1 MLFRSAIDGL
11 KLASMNTPD
20 RLSNSMSVV
29 GGLILGDFAVKAGW
43 LSGDVILYMALVA
56 VAGFAQQ
63 NYELGYA
70 FKFMRMLL
78 LLLVALLDVYGYAA
92 GILIVLLLVITN
104 KTLTTDRGYLY
115 PLIPFNGRALL
126 RLVVRVPKNDRGKIK
141 NKKKKQK
148 TS

>member
-1 MLFRSAIDGL
+1 
-11 KLASMNTPD
+11 
-20 RLSNSMSVV
+20 MSVV

-70 FKFMRMLL
+70 IKFMRMLL
-78 LLLVALLDVYGYAA
+78 LILVALLDVYGY
-92 GILIVLLLVITN
+92 GIGLLCVLVLIVTN
-104 KTLTTDRGYLY
+104 KTLTSDRGYLY
-115 PLIPFNGRALL
+115 PLLPFDGRALL
-126 RLVVRVPKNDRGKIK
+126 RLLIRVPKNDRGKIK
-141 NKKKKQK
+141 NRKKKQK